1 MTTDSTLGIGVIG
14 CGYWGPKLVRNFAR
28 LEDVEVV
35 TVCDSQRARAAQM
48 AREYHI
54 GSVAQ
59 RAEDLIQDPRVHLVI
74 VATPS
79 YSHYELAKRAI
90 DAGKHVIVTK
100 PLTTRVEHAE
110 ELVDL
115 AERRGVVLAVDHTF
129 VYTGAVQRIRDLV
142 RAGELGD
149 IYYVDSVRINLGLFQ
164 SDVNVMWDLAPHDIS
179 IIDFVLGGP
188 TVTEVSAIA
197 ACHAGSRTENIAYIT
212 MRYGSGILAH
222 VHVNWLAPAKVRRT
236 IIGGSRRMIVYDDME
251 PSEKLRIYDAGVT
264 ITPALSQDE
273 IHGQVVV
280 YRAGDMWV
288 PKVDTREALAVQ
300 AEHVVEC
307 VRSGARPLADGRAGL
322 RVVQVLELAQNALV
336 RGSVGAERGADERVA
351 GAGTGRL

>member
-1 MTTDSTLGIGVIG
+1 MTTSRSLGIGVVG

-59 RAEDLIQDPRVHLVI
+59 RTEDLIDDPRVHLVV

-79 YSHYELAKRAI
+79 YTHHELAKQAI

-100 PLTTRVEHAE
+100 PLTTRVDHAE

-115 AERRGVVLAVDHTF
+115 ADRRGVVLAVDHTF

-142 RAGELGD
+142 HGGELGD

-164 SDVNVMWDLAPHDIS
+164 SDVNVLWDLAPHDIS
-179 IIDFVLGGP
+179 IIDFVLGGQP
-188 TVTEVSAIA
+188 ATDVSAIA
-197 ACHAGSRTENIAYIT
+197 ACHAGSRTENIAYLT

-273 IHGQVVV
+273 VHGQVVV

-307 VRSGARPLADGRAGL
+307 IRTGTRPLADGRAGL
-322 RVVQVLELAQNALV
+322 RVVEVLELAQKSLARSAL
-336 RGSVGAERGADERVA
+336 A
-351 GAGTGRL
+351 GEAPIPEPAGVSQSPT